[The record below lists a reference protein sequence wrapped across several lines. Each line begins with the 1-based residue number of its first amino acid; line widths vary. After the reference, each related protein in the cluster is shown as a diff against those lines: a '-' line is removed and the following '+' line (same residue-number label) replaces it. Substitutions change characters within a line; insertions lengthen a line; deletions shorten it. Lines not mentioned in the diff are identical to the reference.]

1 MFPGSHEVGYHNRGV
16 EFVSDCH
23 GSNNAGI
30 LDITIDLAPRIRQG
44 HRISLYLDGEPVSGV
59 PRAATS
65 FTIDNVVRGVHTLR
79 AAVEDREG
87 NLIQETPTVRFYVQ
101 QVSLLNPNNPNVPRP
116 TPRG

>member
-1 MFPGSHEVGYHNRGV
+1 MADHAESSSDAGKACINR
-16 EFVSDCH
+16 
-23 GSNNAGI
+23 
-30 LDITIDLAPRIRQG
+30 
-44 HRISLYLDGEPVSGV
+44 